1 MEENNF
7 RNFLREKGTDKALI
21 ELYIT
26 RLHDYSRYLEQ
37 KDKTLKI
44 INPDELI
51 SYTEYLV
58 SIDKDLVLEFLRAII
73 NYANYGKEYDLIK
86 EVIDISESYNA
97 MDTLYSRIAEIHGQK
112 IRDDI
117 FHELTIP
124 PLGVNPEKKP
134 QFTKKI
140 MARVK
145 EVLGEENIIKLLS
158 PCLHGRPPEDIP
170 GDKKRLKELGI
181 DKFLKS
187 KHKDLINRLQKHRDE
202 GTLEFAQ
209 YIDEEVIDFIKKDQM
224 FGFGI
229 REGNTIYVKKIPYQT
244 KNFLNAQENNLKRFF
259 ICYCPWVRGAM
270 KENAV
275 DESLRHFCHCS
286 AGWYK
291 LYWDQILDYPIKAEP
306 VSTALEGSFEC
317 KIALLIP
324 EKILKPYIRN

>member
-1 MEENNF
+1 
-7 RNFLREKGTDKALI
+7 
-21 ELYIT
+21 
-26 RLHDYSRYLEQ
+26 
-37 KDKTLKI
+37 
-44 INPDELI
+44 
-51 SYTEYLV
+51 
-58 SIDKDLVLEFLRAII
+58 
-73 NYANYGKEYDLIK
+73 
-86 EVIDISESYNA
+86 

-209 YIDEEVIDFIKKDQM
+209 YIDEEVIDFIKKD
-224 FGFGI
+224 
-229 REGNTIYVKKIPYQT
+229 
-244 KNFLNAQENNLKRFF
+244 
-259 ICYCPWVRGAM
+259 
-270 KENAV
+270 
-275 DESLRHFCHCS
+275 
-286 AGWYK
+286 
-291 LYWDQILDYPIKAEP
+291 
-306 VSTALEGSFEC
+306 
-317 KIALLIP
+317 
-324 EKILKPYIRN
+324 